1 MLDLGYPNLEG
12 DEEFS
17 ESDLEALDV
26 SREKKKFASNMFGSD
41 FDLKLVADNKDD
53 TMRIL

>member
-1 MLDLGYPNLEG
+1 M
-12 DEEFS
+12 
-17 ESDLEALDV
+17 

-41 FDLKLVADNKDD
+41 FDLSLVANNKDD